1 MKLIARDIRKKMD
14 GLPVLEGVSV
24 ELDEGEF
31 VTIVG
36 PSGCGKT
43 TFFNVLIGLTSC
55 DGGEIVYE
63 GRKVENLRG
72 LVAYMQQRDLLL
84 PWRTL
89 LRNVLLG
96 PEIQGKLDDGVLS
109 RARELLSFFTLD
121 NFADMYPAQLSG
133 GMKQRAALA
142 RTLMFGKELLL
153 LDEPLSAL
161 DAITRRKLQSYLM
174 ALSERFGKSVLMI
187 THDVE
192 EALLLSDRIYV
203 FSALPARVRRVI
215 EVGMEK
221 PRSIADKRFLELKE
235 EILGELLEE
244 VQNGS

>member
-1 MKLIARDIRKKMD
+1 MKLIARDIRKEMD
-14 GLPVLEGVSV
+14 GLLVLDGVSV
-24 ELDEGEF
+24 QLDEGEF
-31 VTIVG
+31 VTVVG

-43 TFFNVLIGLTSC
+43 TFFNVLIGLATY

-63 GRKVENLRG
+63 GRGVENLRG

-89 LRNVLLG
+89 MGNVLIG
-96 PEIQGKLDDGVLS
+96 PEIQGELNGETLT
-109 RARELLSFFTLD
+109 RAKELLYFFRLDSFS
-121 NFADMYPAQLSG
+121 DMYPSQLSG
-133 GMKQRAALA
+133 GMRQRAALA
-142 RTLMFGKELLL
+142 RTLMFGKDLLL

-161 DAITRRKLQSYLM
+161 DAITRRKLQSYLI
-174 ALSERFGKSVLMI
+174 ALSDRFGKSVLMI

-215 EVGMEK
+215 KVEMEK
-221 PRSIADKRFLELKE
+221 PRSIADRRFLELKE
-235 EILGELLEE
+235 EILDELLEE

>member
-1 MKLIARDIRKKMD
+1 
-14 GLPVLEGVSV
+14 
-24 ELDEGEF
+24 
-31 VTIVG
+31 
-36 PSGCGKT
+36 
-43 TFFNVLIGLTSC
+43 
-55 DGGEIVYE
+55 
-63 GRKVENLRG
+63 
-72 LVAYMQQRDLLL
+72 
-84 PWRTL
+84 
-89 LRNVLLG
+89 
-96 PEIQGKLDDGVLS
+96 
-109 RARELLSFFTLD
+109 
-121 NFADMYPAQLSG
+121 
-133 GMKQRAALA
+133 
-142 RTLMFGKELLL
+142 MFGKELLL

>member
-1 MKLIARDIRKKMD
+1 MKLIARDIRKEMN
-14 GLPVLEGVSV
+14 GLLVLDGVSV
-24 ELDEGEF
+24 QLDEGEF
-31 VTIVG
+31 VTVVG

-43 TFFNVLIGLTSC
+43 TFFNVLIGLATY

-63 GRKVENLRG
+63 GRGVENLRG

-89 LRNVLLG
+89 MGNVLIG
-96 PEIQGKLDDGVLS
+96 PEIQGELNGETLT
-109 RARELLSFFTLD
+109 RAKELLSFFRLD
-121 NFADMYPAQLSG
+121 SFSDMYPSQLSG
-133 GMKQRAALA
+133 GMRQRAALA
-142 RTLMFGKELLL
+142 RTLMFGKDLLL

-161 DAITRRKLQSYLM
+161 DAITRRKLQSYLL
-174 ALSERFGKSVLMI
+174 ALSDRFGKSVLMI

-215 EVGMEK
+215 KVEMEK
-221 PRSIADKRFLELKE
+221 PRSIADRRFLELKE
-235 EILGELLEE
+235 EILDELLEE

>member
-1 MKLIARDIRKKMD
+1 MN
-14 GLPVLEGVSV
+14 GLLVLDGVSV
-24 ELDEGEF
+24 QLDEGEF
-31 VTIVG
+31 VTVVG

-43 TFFNVLIGLTSC
+43 TFFNVLIGLATY

-63 GRKVENLRG
+63 GRGVENLRG

-89 LRNVLLG
+89 MGNVLIG
-96 PEIQGKLDDGVLS
+96 PEIQGELNGETLT
-109 RARELLSFFTLD
+109 RAKELLSFFRLD
-121 NFADMYPAQLSG
+121 SFSDMYPSQLSG
-133 GMKQRAALA
+133 GMRQRAALA
-142 RTLMFGKELLL
+142 RTLMFGKDLLL

-161 DAITRRKLQSYLM
+161 DAITRRKLQSYLL
-174 ALSERFGKSVLMI
+174 ALSDRFGKSVLMI

-215 EVGMEK
+215 KVEMEK
-221 PRSIADKRFLELKE
+221 PRSIADRRFLELKE
-235 EILGELLEE
+235 EILDELLEE

>member
-1 MKLIARDIRKKMD
+1 MKLIARDIRKEMD
-14 GLPVLEGVSV
+14 GLLVLDGVSV
-24 ELDEGEF
+24 QLDEGEF
-31 VTIVG
+31 VTVVG

-43 TFFNVLIGLTSC
+43 TFFNVLIGLATY

-63 GRKVENLRG
+63 GRGVENLRG

-89 LRNVLLG
+89 MGNVLIG
-96 PEIQGKLDDGVLS
+96 PEIQGELNGETLT
-109 RARELLSFFTLD
+109 RAKELLSFFRLD
-121 NFADMYPAQLSG
+121 SFSDMYPSQLSG
-133 GMKQRAALA
+133 GMRQRAALA
-142 RTLMFGKELLL
+142 RTLMFGKDLLL

-161 DAITRRKLQSYLM
+161 DAITRRKLQSYLL
-174 ALSERFGKSVLMI
+174 ALSDRFGKSVLMI

-215 EVGMEK
+215 KVEMEK
-221 PRSIADKRFLELKE
+221 PRSIADRRFLELKE
-235 EILGELLEE
+235 EILDELLEE

>member
-55 DGGEIVYE
+55 DGGEIAYE
-63 GRKVENLRG
+63 GKKVENLRG

-109 RARELLSFFTLD
+109 RARELLSFFRLD

>member
-1 MKLIARDIRKKMD
+1 MKLIARDIRKEMD
-14 GLPVLEGVSV
+14 GLLVLDGVSV
-24 ELDEGEF
+24 QLDEGEF
-31 VTIVG
+31 VTVVG

-43 TFFNVLIGLTSC
+43 TFFNVLIGLATY

-63 GRKVENLRG
+63 GRGVENLRG

-89 LRNVLLG
+89 MGNVLIG
-96 PEIQGKLDDGVLS
+96 PEIQGELNGETLT
-109 RARELLSFFTLD
+109 RAKELLYFFRLDSFS
-121 NFADMYPAQLSG
+121 DMYPSQLSG
-133 GMKQRAALA
+133 GMRQRAALA
-142 RTLMFGKELLL
+142 RTLMFGKDLLL

-161 DAITRRKLQSYLM
+161 DAITRRKLQSYLL
-174 ALSERFGKSVLMI
+174 ALSDRFGKSVLMI

-215 EVGMEK
+215 KVEMEK
-221 PRSIADKRFLELKE
+221 PRSIADRRFLELKE
-235 EILGELLEE
+235 EILDELLEE

>member
-1 MKLIARDIRKKMD
+1 MKLIARDIRKEMN
-14 GLPVLEGVSV
+14 GLLVLDGVSV
-24 ELDEGEF
+24 QLDEGEF
-31 VTIVG
+31 VTVVG

-43 TFFNVLIGLTSC
+43 TFFNVLIGLATY

-63 GRKVENLRG
+63 GRGVENLRG

-89 LRNVLLG
+89 MGNVLIG
-96 PEIQGKLDDGVLS
+96 PEIQGELNGETLT
-109 RARELLSFFTLD
+109 RAKELLSFFRLD
-121 NFADMYPAQLSG
+121 SFCDMYPSQLSG
-133 GMKQRAALA
+133 GMRQRAALA
-142 RTLMFGKELLL
+142 RTLMFGKDLLL

-161 DAITRRKLQSYLM
+161 DAITRRKLQSYLL
-174 ALSERFGKSVLMI
+174 ALSDRFGKSVLMI

-215 EVGMEK
+215 KVEMEK
-221 PRSIADKRFLELKE
+221 PRSIADRRFLELKE
-235 EILGELLEE
+235 EILDELLEE

>member
-1 MKLIARDIRKKMD
+1 MKLIARDIRKEMN
-14 GLPVLEGVSV
+14 GLLVLDGVSV
-24 ELDEGEF
+24 QLDEGEF
-31 VTIVG
+31 VTVVG

-43 TFFNVLIGLTSC
+43 TFFNVLIGLATY

-63 GRKVENLRG
+63 GRGVENLRG

-89 LRNVLLG
+89 MGNVLIG
-96 PEIQGKLDDGVLS
+96 PEIQGELNGETLT
-109 RARELLSFFTLD
+109 RAKELLSFFRLD
-121 NFADMYPAQLSG
+121 SFSDMYPSQLSG
-133 GMKQRAALA
+133 GMRQRAALA
-142 RTLMFGKELLL
+142 RTLMFGKDLLL

-161 DAITRRKLQSYLM
+161 DAITRRKLQSYLL
-174 ALSERFGKSVLMI
+174 ALSDRFGKSVLMI

-215 EVGMEK
+215 KVEMEK
-221 PRSIADKRFLELKE
+221 PRSIADRRFLEMKE
-235 EILGELLEE
+235 EILDELLEE